1 MAPSGSEAAQMQVAE
16 RDAEIASLKAEIA
29 HLRGEQPKLLAPP
42 SDEPMKPVE
51 GEVLPPS
58 AAAQ

>member
-1 MAPSGSEAAQMQVAE
+1 MQVAE

-58 AAAQ
+58 AAAR